1 MSEVLWGTF
10 DAPFMQR
17 ALLIVVVIGVVSGV
31 VSTYVSLRKV
41 AFFTDTLTHAV
52 FPGVAIAHVAGRSL
66 WLGALFAGLVTALVF
81 AGVQRQRRLHTDA
94 ALAVILTTFF
104 AVGVIVVSR
113 VESFTNDLV
122 TLLFGQVLTVTGT
135 DIATTAVLGGIAVAT
150 VVLLHR
156 ELVGQAFDPMA
167 MQAMG
172 RRGALLDLALDL
184 AVTLVVVA
192 SVRAVG
198 TTLVLA
204 MLVTPAVTARILGR
218 SMRSTFLWSVAIA
231 VGSGVVG
238 LIASFQASVRHDVD
252 LAPGATIVVVLT
264 AAFAVTATGAALAR
278 QLRRRGDRHAV
289 AQPAGASA

>member
-1 MSEVLWGTF
+1 MTALLWGTF

-17 ALLIVVVIGVVSGV
+17 ALLVVVVIGVVSGI

-66 WLGALFAGLVTALVF
+66 WLGALVAGLLTALVF

-104 AVGVIVVSR
+104 AMGVMVVSR

-122 TLLFGQVLTVTGT
+122 TLLFGQVLTVTGA

-150 VVLLHR
+150 VALLHR

-167 MQAMG
+167 MEAMG

-218 SMRSTFLWSVAIA
+218 SMRSTFLWSIGIA
-231 VGSGVVG
+231 VGSGVAG
-238 LIASFQASVRHDVD
+238 LVVSFQASVRQDVD

-264 AAFAVTATGAALAR
+264 AAFAVTAIGAAVAR
-278 QLRRRGDRHAV
+278 HLRRRGEQQAAR
-289 AQPAGASA
+289 PSGAAA